1 MTNFGFLST
10 LARRRYEAVAAVC
23 FFTSGFLALAYE
35 ICWIR
40 KASLVFGAASFA
52 LTTVLAVFFAGLAAG
67 SYWFGRVSV
76 NHGRPLRRYAL
87 VESAVAVAAMASP
100 GAFAVADR
108 AFGWFYP
115 YVHGSFVWLSCV
127 RFLFLALIVFPP
139 AALMGATLPLFCRQ
153 FVRTEAG
160 LLRSVGLLYGLNTVG
175 ALLGCAATG
184 FWLVPTVGVNRTLW
198 WGGAANLLL
207 AAVAW
212 QLPLRVCA
220 GSDGSASAK
229 ERGALPSAD
238 RAPGARH
245 RQVVLSIAFLVVG
258 FTALGHEVLWARFL
272 SLLIY
277 NTVHTYT
284 LTVTVVLAGIV
295 LGSAFAAIT
304 LVNLRRSAFVLGLVQ
319 VATGVVVAGIML
331 LPAEYWLPWKNAVS
345 LGWQLALVALVML
358 PGAILSGIAFPV
370 AARLAACAVYTTAAD
385 VGRLCALTTAGGIFG
400 SLAVGFVSLPL
411 FGMHATALFTTAI
424 CVINGL
430 AVWWTL
436 DGTLARRTKRNL
448 SVIGAWLWIMVSVAG
463 QTRLPADFLAP
474 RDRLVAFREGHTGHV
489 AVVRD
494 GPRLRLEVDRLW
506 QGENIKTHQIV
517 AAHLPMLLHDDP
529 RRVLVIGLGPGQT
542 ASRFL
547 MYPIERL
554 DCVEIEG
561 AVLPLVRQYFHG
573 AWFDDPRLRFV
584 VEDGRNYVTHTDQV
598 YDVISVEVGQA
609 FRPGVATFYTCEFY
623 ERARQRLR
631 AGGLLTQF
639 VSLSFFDQDELRTV
653 IRTFHEVF
661 PETVLC
667 HNREELLLIGKR
679 DGELKLADRRL
690 ALLESN
696 SAVKQDLDFRYW
708 GGPEQRLQIPEVFA
722 ANLLLGPAQLKR
734 ISRGARVY
742 YDDRPFL
749 EYSTSSSKPERV
761 ELSTRLLLQHLAPI
775 AELTR
780 HSSLARDAE
789 RTGRMESVRQRNL
802 DDLLAEELR
811 SQAQAASIEGDRA
824 RAVELLGAAL
834 EHNPENLGA
843 NLALA
848 DTLAAKQSWNE
859 ALRYYRVLLKLDET
873 NPMVHLRLTEAWRAL
888 GNTWEAEQHRR
899 RAQELLAGEQNGA
912 MGSEYQD

>member
-1 MTNFGFLST
+1 
-10 LARRRYEAVAAVC
+10 
-23 FFTSGFLALAYE
+23 
-35 ICWIR
+35 
-40 KASLVFGAASFA
+40 
-52 LTTVLAVFFAGLAAG
+52 
-67 SYWFGRVSV
+67 
-76 NHGRPLRRYAL
+76 
-87 VESAVAVAAMASP
+87 
-100 GAFAVADR
+100 
-108 AFGWFYP
+108 
-115 YVHGSFVWLSCV
+115 
-127 RFLFLALIVFPP
+127 
-139 AALMGATLPLFCRQ
+139 
-153 FVRTEAG
+153 
-160 LLRSVGLLYGLNTVG
+160 
-175 ALLGCAATG
+175 
-184 FWLVPTVGVNRTLW
+184 
-198 WGGAANLLL
+198 
-207 AAVAW
+207 
-212 QLPLRVCA
+212 
-220 GSDGSASAK
+220 
-229 ERGALPSAD
+229 
-238 RAPGARH
+238 
-245 RQVVLSIAFLVVG
+245 
-258 FTALGHEVLWARFL
+258 
-272 SLLIY
+272 
-277 NTVHTYT
+277 
-284 LTVTVVLAGIV
+284 
-295 LGSAFAAIT
+295 
-304 LVNLRRSAFVLGLVQ
+304 
-319 VATGVVVAGIML
+319 
-331 LPAEYWLPWKNAVS
+331 
-345 LGWQLALVALVML
+345 ML
-358 PGAILSGIAFPV
+358 PGAILSGFAFPV